1 MIFTIHHLLSRIGK
15 SISPKMAR
23 NSKLIRLASVS
34 ITIVLLNNLFSV
46 NSSAANKVSQE
57 LSLRDCIQL
66 ALENDLGFQVSKI
79 SPELAR
85 HQLDLSLMAYDP
97 SFRISTDFTTSSSPG
112 GVDDQNRA
120 FAGTETTSE
129 RYSSG
134 INGSAASGLSYGMN
148 ANLNHREGTTPGGPF
163 ENSSGGTSFTLR
175 QPLLRNAWID
185 STRLNI
191 RVNRNGLRSSEL
203 GLKDAIMRLVT
214 RVERTYYDLIL
225 ARDRVRVQE
234 QALALTEEL
243 LRANKRRVEV
253 GVMAP
258 LDEKQTESQVA
269 ARQSSLRS
277 AQRGLIAQAYSLKR
291 MLTDDIATWRM
302 IDIEPTEKLIA
313 IPQTFDLHESWGIA
327 LRQRPDVVQ
336 SRIGIENDGLN
347 LKFRKN
353 QLFPQLDLTAS
364 AGFNG
369 NDQEFSGVLNSV
381 ADRDS
386 PRYSVGAVLSF
397 PLSNRAQRKQY
408 QMQKV
413 RNRRSLLNLKNQEQ
427 TIMTEVALNIESAQ
441 TAYDQVATTRKSRE
455 FAEVALEAEEKKLE
469 IGKSTSF
476 IVLQLQRDLTSARSS
491 EINALADYN
500 KALSDLALSEGRTL
514 ERLKLDITIE

>member
-129 RYSSG
+129 RVLLRHQRFCRQRFVLRHERQPEPSRRHD
-134 INGSAASGLSYGMN
+134 ARRTF
-148 ANLNHREGTTPGGPF
+148 RELF
-163 ENSSGGTSFTLR
+163 RRASFTLR

-347 LKFRKN
+347 LKFRKTN
-353 QLFPQLDLTAS
+353 
-364 AGFNG
+364 
-369 NDQEFSGVLNSV
+369 FS
-381 ADRDS
+381 
-386 PRYSVGAVLSF
+386 
-397 PLSNRAQRKQY
+397 
-408 QMQKV
+408 
-413 RNRRSLLNLKNQEQ
+413 RNW
-427 TIMTEVALNIESAQ
+427 T
-441 TAYDQVATTRKSRE
+441 
-455 FAEVALEAEEKKLE
+455 
-469 IGKSTSF
+469 
-476 IVLQLQRDLTSARSS
+476 
-491 EINALADYN
+491 
-500 KALSDLALSEGRTL
+500 
-514 ERLKLDITIE
+514 